1 MSRHQAQLI
10 EQQESVINGLRA
22 QISGLRGELQG
33 VLRGQH
39 GVGVRLAH
47 RIETT
52 ALQAAESQR
61 AHDRAVTDVR
71 RLLRLLAEY
80 VVDERDAEN
89 ASIEAL
95 VEAVA
100 LAGFPLPT
108 ALVAAERAEA
118 TASADAHMSAAALA
132 SAPVPAR
139 SGT

>member
-1 MSRHQAQLI
+1 MSRYQAQLI

-22 QISGLRGELQG
+22 QVSGLRGELQG

-39 GVGVRLAH
+39 GVGVQLAH
-47 RIETT
+47 RVEST
-52 ALQAAESQR
+52 ALEAAETRR

-71 RLLRLLAEY
+71 RLLRLLAEH
-80 VVDERDAEN
+80 VVDEREAGRAPIEQLVDAC
-89 ASIEAL
+89 AD
-95 VEAVA
+95 
-100 LAGFPLPT
+100 AGFPLPT

-118 TASADAHMSAAALA
+118 TARADAHMSAAALA